1 MKKIY
6 MIFFN
11 FFKTLLIYVHD
22 IYTYIQNT
30 FKKKWAAH
38 AGRNCL
44 GKCLQRRS
52 FRTLQK
58 GSARPADEI
67 LWAGTDKL
75 KDVV

>member
-1 MKKIY
+1 
-6 MIFFN
+6 MIFFKFFMN
-11 FFKTLLIYVHD
+11 FISLCAR
-22 IYTYIQNT
+22 YIHPYAENI
-30 FKKKWAAH
+30 KKKWAAH

-75 KDVV
+75 KDAV